1 MYHHILVAT
10 DGSELSERAIQ
21 NAIGLAQPLRA
32 KVTALH
38 VIKPWRTV
46 APAEVMVA
54 FPESEY
60 LKGAEIAAAKYLEF
74 ALEAAQEK
82 NVRCETKTVEHE
94 NPWRAIISTSESAGC
109 DLIVMASHGR
119 KGLEAL
125 LIGSETRKVLAH
137 SKIPVLV
144 CR

>member
-1 MYHHILVAT
+1 MYKHILVAT

-21 NAIGLAQPLRA
+21 HAVALAQALQA
-32 KVTALH
+32 KLTALH
-38 VIKPWRTV
+38 VIRPWRTV
-46 APAEVMVA
+46 APGEIMIA

-60 LKGAEIAAAKYLEF
+60 RKGAEVAAGKYLEV
-74 ALEAAQEK
+74 AKEAAQDK
-82 NVRCETKTVEHE
+82 GVPCQTKWVEHE
-94 NPWRAIISTSESAGC
+94 QPWKAIISTAETNAC

-119 KGLEAL
+119 KGLAAL
-125 LIGSETRKVLAH
+125 FIGSETQKVLGH